1 MSVPEPSSSTTQHA
15 SHQPQGSV
23 RTLMLGAIGVVF
35 GDIGTSPLYTLREA
49 FLPHYGLTPT
59 HPTVLGLLS
68 LIFWSLFLVVT
79 VKYVMI
85 IMRAD
90 NKGEGGI
97 MALMALAQRTLG
109 NAKRLRYAIGILG
122 IFGASLFFGDSVITP
137 AVSVL
142 AAVEGLR
149 VAAPHLLEP
158 APLQP
163 DWLVLSITL
172 VVLLVLF
179 MFQSRG
185 TARVGRVFGPVMVL
199 WFLTIA
205 AVGAWH
211 IFGHPAVL
219 AAFNPYLALTFF
231 VRHGAHSYFI
241 LGAVVLA
248 ITGGEALY
256 ADMGHFGR
264 APIRA
269 AWFWLVLPALLL
281 NYFGQGALLLANP
294 AVADGNPFY
303 MAIPGWALYPM
314 IGLATLATVIA
325 SQAVIS
331 GAFSVARQAMLLGYI
346 PRLTIRHTSSSA
358 EGQIYVPAVN
368 RILLVLVVLLVL
380 AFQSSTK
387 LAAAYGV
394 SVSGTMLIDTLL
406 LMVVAYNSWPD
417 SRRWVLPV
425 AALLLVVDI
434 AFLGANVVKF
444 LDGAWVPVALGILAF
459 TMMRTWRRGKLLVA
473 ESLRSQQLDLDT
485 FLASLAVHPP
495 HRVPGTAIFLSPNA
509 NNVPHALLHNLK
521 HNKVLHERNV
531 ILSVRT
537 LDAAYAEPEERCETT
552 DLGHGF
558 NQIIL
563 RYGFAEEPN
572 VPAELVQGICGMQFD
587 MMDTTFFSSRETL
600 VAAEHVGM
608 PLWRDKIFAF
618 MARNASS
625 ATDFFRIPGN
635 RLVELGTKVEI

>member
-1 MSVPEPSSSTTQHA
+1 MSMSEPSSSSSLHA
-15 SHQPQGSV
+15 SHQPQGNM
-23 RTLMLGAIGVVF
+23 RTLMMGAIGVVF
-35 GDIGTSPLYTLREA
+35 GDIGTSPLYTLHEM
-49 FLPHYGLTPT
+49 FLPLYKL
-59 HPTVLGLLS
+59 HPDESTVLGVLS
-68 LIFWSLFLVVT
+68 LILWSLILVVT
-79 VKYVMI
+79 VKYVTI

-97 MALMALAQRTLG
+97 MALMALAQRALG
-109 NAKRLRYAIGILG
+109 NSKRLRYTVGILG

-142 AAVEGLR
+142 GAVEGLQ
-149 VAAPHLLEP
+149 VAAPHLRHAVVP
-158 APLQP
+158 
-163 DWLVLSITL
+163 ITL
-172 VVLLVLF
+172 VVLFGLF
-179 MFQSRG
+179 LFQSRG
-185 TARVGRVFGPVMVL
+185 SAKVGRVFGPVMVV
-199 WFLTIA
+199 WFVAIA
-205 AVGAWH
+205 AVGIWH
-211 IFGHPAVL
+211 IADQPRVL
-219 AAFNPYLALTFF
+219 AALNPWNAVLFF
-231 VRHGAHSYFI
+231 LQHGPQSYFI

-281 NYFGQGALLLANP
+281 NYFGQGALLLADP
-294 AVADGNPFY
+294 SAAQNPFY
-303 MAIPGWALYPM
+303 MAVPGWALYPM
-314 IGLATLATVIA
+314 IALATAAAVIA

-346 PRLTIRHTSSSA
+346 PRLTIRHTSASA
-358 EGQIYVPAVN
+358 EGQIFVPAVN
-368 RILLVLVVLLVL
+368 RILLVLVMLLVL
-380 AFQSSTK
+380 AFRSSTS
-387 LAAAYGV
+387 LAGAYGV

-406 LMVVAYNSWPD
+406 LMVVAYNSWKD

-425 AALLLVVDI
+425 AALLLLVDI

-459 TMMRTWRRGKLLVA
+459 TMMRTWRRGKILVA
-473 ESLRSQQLDLDT
+473 ESLSSQQLELDI
-485 FLASLAVHPP
+485 FLQSLAAHPP
-495 HRVPGTAIFLSPNA
+495 HRVPGTAIFLSPHA

-521 HNKVLHERNV
+521 HNKVLHENNV

-537 LDAAYAEPEERCETT
+537 LDAAYAEPEERCSTT
-552 DLGHGF
+552 DLGYGF
-558 NQIIL
+558 KQMTL
-563 RYGFAEEPN
+563 RFGFAEEPD
-572 VPAELVQGICGMQFD
+572 VPAALVQTICGTQFD

-618 MARNASS
+618 MARNATS

>member
-1 MSVPEPSSSTTQHA
+1 MPPTEQSSTSTQHA
-15 SHQPQGSV
+15 SHQPQGSL
-23 RTLMLGAIGVVF
+23 RTLMLGAVGVVF

-49 FLPHYGLTPT
+49 FLPNYKLTPDPAT
-59 HPTVLGLLS
+59 ILGLLS

-97 MALMALAQRTLG
+97 MALMALAQRALG
-109 NAKRLRYAIGILG
+109 NAKRLRYTVGILG

-137 AVSVL
+137 AVTVL
-142 AAVEGLR
+142 SAVEGLE
-149 VAAPHLLEP
+149 VAAPDLKH
-158 APLQP
+158 A
-163 DWLVLSITL
+163 
-172 VVLLVLF
+172 VVPIALLVLLF
-179 MFQSRG
+179 LFLFQSRG
-185 TARVGRVFGPVMVL
+185 TARVGRIFGPVMVL
-199 WFLTIA
+199 WFSAIA
-205 AVGAWH
+205 AIGAWH
-211 IFGHPAVL
+211 IIGQPQVL
-219 AAFNPYLALTFF
+219 AAFNPWYALHFF
-231 VRHGAHSYFI
+231 VEHGAHSYFI

-264 APIRA
+264 VPIRA

-281 NYFGQGALLLANP
+281 NYFGQGALLIADP
-294 AVADGNPFY
+294 AAAENPFY
-303 MAIPGWALYPM
+303 LAAPGWALYPL
-314 IGLATLATVIA
+314 IVLASLAAVIA

-331 GAFSVARQAMLLGYI
+331 GSFSVARQAMLLGYI
-346 PRLTIRHTSSSA
+346 PRMTIRHTSASA
-358 EGQIYVPAVN
+358 EGQIFVPAVN
-368 RILLVLVVLLVL
+368 RMLLVLVVLLVL
-380 AFQSSTK
+380 AFRSSTK

-406 LMVVAYNSWPD
+406 LMVVAYNSWKD

-425 AALLLVVDI
+425 AAVLLMVDI

-444 LDGAWVPVALGILAF
+444 IEGAWVPVALGILAF
-459 TMMRTWRRGKLLVA
+459 TMMRTWRRGKILVA
-473 ESLRSQQLDLDT
+473 ESLSSQQLELDI
-485 FLASLAVHPP
+485 FLQSLAAHPP
-495 HRVPGTAIFLSPNA
+495 HRVPGTAIFLSPHA

-521 HNKVLHERNV
+521 HNKVLHENNV

-537 LDAAYAEPEERCETT
+537 LDAAYAEPEERCATT
-552 DLGHGF
+552 DLGNGF
-558 NQIIL
+558 KQMTL
-563 RYGFAEEPN
+563 RFGFAEEPD
-572 VPAELVQGICGMQFD
+572 VPAALVESICGTQFD

-618 MARNASS
+618 MARNATS

>member
-1 MSVPEPSSSTTQHA
+1 MSLSDQSSSSTQHA
-15 SHQPQGSV
+15 SHQPQGSM

-49 FLPHYGLTPT
+49 FLPHYGLKPD
-59 HPTVLGLLS
+59 PGTVLGLLS
-68 LIFWSLFLVVT
+68 LILWSLVLVVT

-97 MALMALAQRTLG
+97 MALMALAQRALG
-109 NAKRLRYAIGILG
+109 TANKRLRYVLGILG

-142 AAVEGLR
+142 GAVEGVE
-149 VAAPHLLEP
+149 VAAPHLK
-158 APLQP
+158 Q
-163 DWLVLSITL
+163 W
-172 VVLLVLF
+172 VVPISLIVLF
-179 MFQSRG
+179 VLFLFQSRG
-185 TARVGRVFGPVMVL
+185 TAKVGRIFGPVMVL
-199 WFLTIA
+199 WFVTIA
-205 AVGAWH
+205 AVGVWH
-211 IFGHPAVL
+211 IIGQPQVL
-219 AAFNPYLALTFF
+219 AAFNPYHAVRFF
-231 VRHGAHSYFI
+231 VQHGWLSYFI

-269 AWFWLVLPALLL
+269 AWFWMVLPALLL
-281 NYFGQGALLLANP
+281 NYFGQGALLLSNSEA
-294 AVADGNPFY
+294 AKGNPFY
-303 MAIPGWALYPM
+303 LAIPAWGLYPM
-314 IGLATLATVIA
+314 IALATLAAVIA

-346 PRLTIRHTSSSA
+346 PRLTIRHTSESA
-358 EGQIYVPAVN
+358 EGQIFVPAVN
-368 RILLVLVVLLVL
+368 RILLVLVMLLVL
-380 AFQSSTK
+380 AFRSSTK

-406 LMVVAYNSWPD
+406 LMVVAYNSWPN
-417 SRRWVLPV
+417 SRRWVLPI
-425 AALLLVVDI
+425 AGLLLLVDI

-444 LDGAWVPVALGILAF
+444 LDGAWVPVALGIIAF
-459 TMMRTWRRGKLLVA
+459 TMMRTWRRGKQLVA
-473 ESLRSQQLDLDT
+473 ESLRSQQLDLDV
-485 FLASLAVHPP
+485 FLGSLAAHPP

-509 NNVPHALLHNLK
+509 DNVPHALLHNLK

-531 ILSVRT
+531 ILGVRT
-537 LDAAYAEPEERCETT
+537 LDAAYAEPEERCTT
-552 DLGHGF
+552 KELGDGF
-558 NQIIL
+558 QQIIL
-563 RYGFAEEPN
+563 RFGFAEEPD
-572 VPAELVQGICGMQFD
+572 VPAALVHGICGMQFD

-618 MARNASS
+618 MARNATS

>member
-1 MSVPEPSSSTTQHA
+1 MSLSQSSSSTTLHA
-15 SHQPQGSV
+15 SHQPQGSL
-23 RTLMLGAIGVVF
+23 RMLMLGAIGVVF

-49 FLPHYGLTPT
+49 FLKHYGLSPD
-59 HPTVLGLLS
+59 HGTVLGLLS

-109 NAKRLRYAIGILG
+109 QAKRLRYVIGILG

-142 AAVEGLR
+142 AAVEGLE
-149 VAAPHLLEP
+149 VAAPHLKQWVVP
-158 APLQP
+158 
-163 DWLVLSITL
+163 ITL
-172 VVLLVLF
+172 VVLFVLF
-179 MFQSRG
+179 VFQSRG
-185 TARVGRVFGPVMVL
+185 TARVGRVFGPIMVL
-199 WFLTIA
+199 WFLALA
-205 AVGAWH
+205 AIGVLHIVGQ
-211 IFGHPAVL
+211 PQVL
-219 AAFNPYLALTFF
+219 LAFNPYYAVQFF
-231 VRHGAHSYFI
+231 IHHGGHSYFI

-281 NYFGQGALLLANP
+281 NYFGQGALVFSNP
-294 AVADGNPFY
+294 AAADNPFY
-303 MAIPGWALYPM
+303 MAVPGWALYPL
-314 IGLATLATVIA
+314 IGLSTAATVIA

-346 PRLTIRHTSSSA
+346 PRLTIRHTSASA
-358 EGQIYVPAVN
+358 EGQIFVPAVN

-380 AFQSSTK
+380 AFRSSTK

-406 LMVVAYNSWPD
+406 LMVVAYNSWKD

-425 AALLLVVDI
+425 AGLLLCVDI

-444 LDGAWVPVALGILAF
+444 VEGAWVPVALGIIAF
-459 TMMRTWRRGKLLVA
+459 TMMRTWRRGKILVA
-473 ESLRSQQLDLDT
+473 ESLASQQLELDT
-485 FLASLAVHPP
+485 FLASLAAHPP
-495 HRVPGTAIFLSPNA
+495 HRVQGTAIFLSPST

-521 HNKVLHERNV
+521 HNKVLHESNV
-531 ILSVRT
+531 ILGVRT
-537 LDAAYAEPEERCETT
+537 LDTAYAEPEERCATT
-552 DLGHGF
+552 DLGNGF
-558 NQIIL
+558 RQMIL
-563 RYGFAEEPN
+563 RFGFAEEPD
-572 VPAELVQGICGMQFD
+572 VPAALVRSVCGTEFN

-608 PLWRDKIFAF
+608 PMWRDKIFAF
-618 MARNASS
+618 MARNATS

>member
-1 MSVPEPSSSTTQHA
+1 MSVPETSSSSTLHP
-15 SHQPQGSV
+15 SHQPQGSM
-23 RTLMLGAIGVVF
+23 RTLMLGAVGVVF

-49 FLPHYGLTPT
+49 FLDHYGLTPD
-59 HPTVLGLLS
+59 HATVVGLLS
-68 LIFWSLFLVVT
+68 LILWSLFLVVT

-97 MALMALAQRTLG
+97 MALMALAQRALG

-142 AAVEGLR
+142 AAVEGLQ
-149 VAAPHLLEP
+149 VAAPDLKTWVVP
-158 APLQP
+158 
-163 DWLVLSITL
+163 ITL
-172 VVLLVLF
+172 VVLLILLLF
-179 MFQSRG
+179 QRHGS
-185 TARVGRVFGPVMVL
+185 AKVGRIFGPVMAL
-199 WFLTIA
+199 WFLAIA
-205 AVGAWH
+205 AIGGWH
-211 IFGHPAVL
+211 IIGQPQVL
-219 AAFNPYLALTFF
+219 AAFNPYYALHFF
-231 VRHGAHSYFI
+231 VEHGAHSYFI

-281 NYFGQGALLLANP
+281 NYFGQGALLLSNP
-294 AVADGNPFY
+294 SAKDNPFY
-303 MAIPGWALYPM
+303 MAAPGWALYPL
-314 IGLATLATVIA
+314 IGLATVATVIA

-346 PRLTIRHTSSSA
+346 PRLTIRHTSASA
-358 EGQIYVPAVN
+358 EGQIFVPAVN
-368 RILLVLVVLLVL
+368 RMLLVLVVLLVL

-406 LMVVAYNSWPD
+406 LMVVAWNSWHD

-425 AALLLVVDI
+425 AALLLMVDI

-444 LDGAWVPVALGILAF
+444 IDGAWVPVALGILAF
-459 TMMRTWRRGKLLVA
+459 TMMRTWRRGKILVA
-473 ESLRSQQLDLDT
+473 ESLSAQQLDLAT
-485 FLASLAVHPP
+485 FLNSLAAHPP
-495 HRVPGTAIFLSPNA
+495 HRVPGTAIFLSPHA

-521 HNKVLHERNV
+521 HNKVLHESNV

-537 LDAAYAEPEERCETT
+537 LDSAYAEPEERCETT
-552 DLGHGF
+552 DLGNGF
-558 NQIIL
+558 KQMTL
-563 RYGFAEEPN
+563 RFGFAEEPD
-572 VPAELVQGICGMQFD
+572 VPAALVQSVCGTQFD

-618 MARNASS
+618 MARNATS

>member
-1 MSVPEPSSSTTQHA
+1 MSMTEQSSTTTLHA
-15 SHQPQGSV
+15 SHQPHGSR
-23 RTLMLGAIGVVF
+23 RTLILGAIGVVF
-35 GDIGTSPLYTLREA
+35 GDIGTSPLYTLHEM
-49 FLPHYGLTPT
+49 FLPHYGL
-59 HPTVLGLLS
+59 HPNEHTVLGVLS
-68 LIFWSLFLVVT
+68 LILWSLILVVT

-109 NAKRLRYAIGILG
+109 KARRLRYAVGILG

-142 AAVEGLR
+142 GAVEGLE
-149 VAAPHLLEP
+149 VAAPTLKHAVVP
-158 APLQP
+158 I
-163 DWLVLSITL
+163 SL
-172 VVLLVLF
+172 VVLFGLF
-179 MFQSRG
+179 VIQSRG
-185 TARVGRVFGPVMVL
+185 TAKVGRVFGPVMIA
-199 WFLTIA
+199 WFVAIA
-205 AVGAWH
+205 AIGAWQ
-211 IFGHPAVL
+211 ILGHPQVMAAV
-219 AAFNPYLALTFF
+219 NPWHAVRFF
-231 VRHGAHSYFI
+231 IENGPTSYFI

-264 APIRA
+264 IPIRT
-269 AWFWLVLPALLL
+269 AWFWVVLPSLVL
-281 NYFGQGALLLANP
+281 NYFGQGALLLTSP
-294 AVADGNPFY
+294 AADQNPFFTSV
-303 MAIPGWALYPM
+303 PGWALYPM
-314 IGLATLATVIA
+314 IGLATAAAVIA

-346 PRLTIRHTSSSA
+346 PRLTIRHTSASA
-358 EGQIYVPAVN
+358 EGQIFVPAVN

-406 LMVVAYNSWPD
+406 LMVVAWNSWHD

-425 AALLLVVDI
+425 AALLLCIDI

-459 TMMRTWRRGKLLVA
+459 TMMRTWRRGKMLVA
-473 ESLRSQQLDLDT
+473 ESLASQQLDLDT
-485 FLASLAVHPP
+485 FLRSLAAHPP
-495 HRVPGTAIFLSPNA
+495 HRVQGTAIFLSPSE

-521 HNKVLHERNV
+521 HNKVLHENNV
-531 ILSVRT
+531 ILGVRT
-537 LDAAYAEPEERCETT
+537 LDAAYAEPDERCSVT
-552 DLGHGF
+552 DLGNGF
-558 NQIIL
+558 RHMLL
-563 RYGFAEEPN
+563 RFGFAEEPD
-572 VPAELVQGICGMQFD
+572 VPAALVETVCGTQFD

-618 MARNASS
+618 MARNATS

>member
-1 MSVPEPSSSTTQHA
+1 MSLTEQSTNPAQHA
-15 SHQPQGSV
+15 SHQPQGSL
-23 RTLMLGAIGVVF
+23 RTLMLGAVGVVF

-49 FLPHYGLTPT
+49 FLPNYQLTPD
-59 HPTVLGLLS
+59 PATVLGLLS

-97 MALMALAQRTLG
+97 MALMALAQRALG
-109 NAKRLRYAIGILG
+109 NARRLRYTIGILG

-137 AVSVL
+137 AVTVL
-142 AAVEGLR
+142 SAVEGLE
-149 VAAPHLLEP
+149 VAAPDLKHAVVP
-158 APLQP
+158 
-163 DWLVLSITL
+163 IT
-172 VVLLVLF
+172 LLVLLFLF
-179 MFQSRG
+179 MLQSRG
-185 TARVGRVFGPVMVL
+185 TARVGRIFGPVMVL
-199 WFLTIA
+199 WFGVIA
-205 AVGAWH
+205 AIGAWH
-211 IFGHPAVL
+211 IIGQPQVL
-219 AAFNPYLALTFF
+219 AAFNPWYALHFF
-231 VRHGAHSYFI
+231 VEHGAHSYFI

-264 APIRA
+264 VPIRA

-281 NYFGQGALLLANP
+281 NYFGQGALLIANP
-294 AVADGNPFY
+294 AAAENPFY
-303 MAIPGWALYPM
+303 MAAPGWALYPL
-314 IGLATLATVIA
+314 IVLASLAAVIA

-331 GAFSVARQAMLLGYI
+331 GSFSVARQAMLLGYI
-346 PRLTIRHTSSSA
+346 PRMTIRHTSASA
-358 EGQIYVPAVN
+358 EGQIFVPAVN

-380 AFQSSTK
+380 AFRSSTK

-406 LMVVAYNSWPD
+406 LMVVAYNSWKD
-417 SRRWVLPV
+417 SRRWVLPA
-425 AALLLVVDI
+425 AALLLMVDI

-444 LDGAWVPVALGILAF
+444 VEGAWVPVALGILAF
-459 TMMRTWRRGKLLVA
+459 TMMRTWRRGKILVA
-473 ESLRSQQLDLDT
+473 ESLSSQQLELDI
-485 FLASLAVHPP
+485 FLQSLAAHPP
-495 HRVPGTAIFLSPNA
+495 HRVPGTAIFLSPHA

-521 HNKVLHERNV
+521 HNKVLHENNV

-537 LDAAYAEPEERCETT
+537 LDAAYAEPEERCSTT
-552 DLGHGF
+552 DLGNGF
-558 NQIIL
+558 KQMTL
-563 RYGFAEEPN
+563 RFGFAEEPD
-572 VPAELVQGICGMQFD
+572 VPAALVQSICGTQFD

-618 MARNASS
+618 MARNATS

>member
-1 MSVPEPSSSTTQHA
+1 MSLSDQSSSSTQHA
-15 SHQPQGSV
+15 SHQPQGSL
-23 RTLMLGAIGVVF
+23 RTLTMGAIGVVF

-49 FLPHYGLTPT
+49 FLPHYGLTPD
-59 HPTVLGLLS
+59 HATVIGLLS
-68 LIFWSLFLVVT
+68 LILWSLLLVVT

-109 NAKRLRYAIGILG
+109 NAKRLRYAVGILG

-142 AAVEGLR
+142 AAVEGVE
-149 VAAPHLLEP
+149 VAAPHLQHWVVP
-158 APLQP
+158 
-163 DWLVLSITL
+163 ITL

-179 MFQSRG
+179 LFQRHGS
-185 TARVGRVFGPVMVL
+185 AKVGKIFGPVMVL
-199 WFLTIA
+199 WFIAIA

-211 IFGHPAVL
+211 IIGQPQVL
-219 AAFNPYLALTFF
+219 MAFNPWMAIGFF
-231 VRHGAHSYFI
+231 IHHGAHSFFI

-264 APIRA
+264 APIRS

-281 NYFGQGALLLANP
+281 NYFGQGALLFENP
-294 AVADGNPFY
+294 YAKQNPFY
-303 MAIPGWALYPM
+303 LALPGWALYPM

-346 PRLTIRHTSSSA
+346 PRLTIRHTSASA
-358 EGQIYVPAVN
+358 EGQIFVPAVN
-368 RILLVLVVLLVL
+368 RILLVLVMMLVL
-380 AFQSSTK
+380 AFRSSTK

-406 LMVVAYNSWPD
+406 LMVVAYNSWLN
-417 SRRWVLPV
+417 SRRWVLPI
-425 AALLLVVDI
+425 AGLLLLVDI

-444 LDGAWVPVALGILAF
+444 LDGAWVPVALGIIAF
-459 TMMRTWRRGKLLVA
+459 TMMRTWRRGKQLVA
-473 ESLRSQQLDLDT
+473 ESLQSQQLDLEV
-485 FLASLAVHPP
+485 FLGSLAVHPP

-509 NNVPHALLHNLK
+509 DNVPHALLHNLK

-531 ILSVRT
+531 ILGVCT
-537 LDAAYAEPEERCETT
+537 LDAAYAEPDERCTT
-552 DLGHGF
+552 KELGNGF
-558 NQIIL
+558 LQIIL
-563 RYGFAEEPN
+563 RFGFAEEPD
-572 VPAELVQGICGMQFD
+572 VPAALVHGICGMQFD

-618 MARNASS
+618 MARNATS

>member
-1 MSVPEPSSSTTQHA
+1 MSVPEPSSTTTQHA
-15 SHQPQGSV
+15 SHQPQGSM
-23 RTLMLGAIGVVF
+23 RALTLGAVGVVF
-35 GDIGTSPLYTLREA
+35 GDIGTSPLYTLHEM
-49 FLPHYGLTPT
+49 FLPHYGLKPDAD
-59 HPTVLGLLS
+59 TVLGLLS
-68 LIFWSLFLVVT
+68 LILWSLLLVVT

-97 MALMALAQRTLG
+97 MALMALAQRALG
-109 NAKRLRYAIGILG
+109 NANKRLRYAIGILG

-137 AVSVL
+137 AVTVL
-142 AAVEGLR
+142 GAVEGLEI
-149 VAAPHLLEP
+149 AAPHLHQWIVP
-158 APLQP
+158 IS
-163 DWLVLSITL
+163 LVTL
-172 VVLLVLF
+172 LGLF
-179 MFQSRG
+179 LIQSRG
-185 TARVGRVFGPVMVL
+185 TASVGRVFGPVTVV
-199 WFLTIA
+199 WFVAIA
-205 AVGAWH
+205 AIGIWH
-211 IFGHPAVL
+211 IVGQPQVI
-219 AAFNPYLALTFF
+219 AACNPYWAVRFF
-231 VRHGAHSYFI
+231 VQHGGPSYFI

-269 AWFWLVLPALLL
+269 AWFSLVLPALLL

-294 AVADGNPFY
+294 DAANGNPFY
-303 MAIPGWALYPM
+303 MAVPGWALYPM
-314 IGLATLATVIA
+314 IALATAAAVIA

-368 RILLVLVVLLVL
+368 RMLLVLVILLVL
-380 AFQSSTK
+380 AFRSSTK

-394 SVSGTMLIDTLL
+394 SVSGTMFIDTLL

-473 ESLRSQQLDLDT
+473 ESLSSQQLDLDT
-485 FLASLAVHPP
+485 FLGSLAAHPP

>member
-1 MSVPEPSSSTTQHA
+1 MSLSEQGSSPAQHA
-15 SHQPQGSV
+15 SHQQQGSL
-23 RTLMLGAIGVVF
+23 RTLMLGAVGVVF
-35 GDIGTSPLYTLREA
+35 GDIGTSPLYTLREM
-49 FLPHYGLTPT
+49 FLPHYGLQPDQM
-59 HPTVLGLLS
+59 TVLGMLS

-109 NAKRLRYAIGILG
+109 NARRLRYTIGILG
-122 IFGASLFFGDSVITP
+122 IFGAALFFGDSVITP

-142 AAVEGLR
+142 AAVEGLE
-149 VAAPHLLEP
+149 VAAPELKHAVVP
-158 APLQP
+158 
-163 DWLVLSITL
+163 ITL
-172 VVLLVLF
+172 AVLLLLF
-179 MFQSRG
+179 LFQRHGS
-185 TARVGRVFGPVMVL
+185 AKVGRIFGPVMVL
-199 WFLTIA
+199 WFGAIA
-205 AVGAWH
+205 AVGALH
-211 IFGHPAVL
+211 IIDQPHVLKAIDPYWAVH
-219 AAFNPYLALTFF
+219 FF
-231 VRHGAHSYFI
+231 VHHGAHSYFI

-281 NYFGQGALLLANP
+281 NYFGQGALVFANP
-294 AVADGNPFY
+294 AAAENPFY
-303 MAIPGWALYPM
+303 MAVPGWALYPM
-314 IGLATLATVIA
+314 IGLATAATVIA

-346 PRLTIRHTSSSA
+346 PRLTIRHTSASA
-358 EGQIYVPAVN
+358 EGQIFVPAVN
-368 RILLVLVVLLVL
+368 RMLLVLVMLLVL

-406 LMVVAYNSWPD
+406 LMVVAYNSWHD
-417 SRRWVLPV
+417 SRRWVLPI
-425 AALLLVVDI
+425 AALLLLVDI

-444 LDGAWVPVALGILAF
+444 LDGAWVPVALGIIAF
-459 TMMRTWRRGKLLVA
+459 TMMRTWRRGKMLVA

-485 FLASLAVHPP
+485 FLRSLAAHPP
-495 HRVPGTAIFLSPNA
+495 HRVPGTAVFLSPHA

-521 HNKVLHERNV
+521 HNKVLHEYNV

-537 LDAAYAEPEERCETT
+537 LDAAYAEPEERCSTT
-552 DLGHGF
+552 DLGNGF
-558 NQIIL
+558 KQMVL
-563 RYGFAEEPN
+563 RFGFAEEPD
-572 VPAELVQGICGMQFD
+572 VPAALVHSICGTQFD

-608 PLWRDKIFAF
+608 PLWRDKLFAF